1 MRSHREDRAVN
12 VSADVALV
20 VRLNALP
27 NTPAARKK
35 HGYKGDH
42 KQPCGPGKSW
52 HCESPRLI
60 FRDDPVA
67 KVIEEICGRFLLSD
81 RDSVRRIT
89 ASGALRCTPGSVA
102 NPLNR

>member
-60 FRDDPVA
+60 FRMT
-67 KVIEEICGRFLLSD
+67 LSP
-81 RDSVRRIT
+81 RSSRKSVGVSFSPT
-89 ASGALRCTPGSVA
+89 ATLSAG
-102 NPLNR
+102 